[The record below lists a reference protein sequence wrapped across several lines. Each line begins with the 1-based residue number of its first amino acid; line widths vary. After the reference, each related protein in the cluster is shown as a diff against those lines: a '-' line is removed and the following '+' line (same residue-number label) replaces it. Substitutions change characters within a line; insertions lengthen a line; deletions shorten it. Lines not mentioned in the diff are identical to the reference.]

1 MLVLDEPTSGMDP
14 HSRRL
19 VWDLLLEYRKSRT
32 ILISTH
38 FIEEADAIADY
49 VAIMN
54 HGKIIQ
60 YETPTQLKSKYS
72 KT

>member
-14 HSRRL
+14 QSRRL
-19 VWDLLLEYRKSRT
+19 VWNLLLEYRKSRT

-38 FIEEADAIADY
+38 FMEEADAIADY

-54 HGKIIQ
+54 QGQIIWN
-60 YETPTQLKSKYS
+60 ETPIQLKNKYS
-72 KT
+72 KS